1 MFGNGNFMKP
11 LVALAS
17 LLVLL
22 TGCVGVNYQVGTPP
36 ESDPNAYAPVEFPKL
51 ASGAFVA
58 ELDGKL
64 VSLRCR
70 FNQAFS
76 QDGRSV
82 EGRVSSPEPGAVGMV
97 AVSFHDSLREK
108 AISMKMGEIVTL
120 RGKVRAVQSTHMLS
134 GKAWTGNYLETYF
147 IDP

>member
-1 MFGNGNFMKP
+1 MKTFK
-11 LVALAS
+11 
-17 LLVLL
+17 LLPVVLTLL

-36 ESDPNAYAPVEFPKL
+36 ESDPNAYAPVAFSKL

-76 QDGRSV
+76 QDGRNV
-82 EGRVSSPEPGAVGMV
+82 EGRVSSPDPSVVGIV
-97 AVSFHDSLREK
+97 AVAFHESLREK
-108 AISMKMGEIVTL
+108 AIGLKIGDIITL
-120 RGKVRAVQSTHMLS
+120 RGKVRAVQSTQVLS
-134 GKAWTGNYLETYF
+134 GKAWTGNYLEAYF